1 MNVCVVKNIEIQPT
15 ETFIQAHITNLD
27 ARVIDGR
34 PPRLHGTGV
43 RRPSGLARIA
53 ARLARQSPGKG
64 GEQRARTLEYAHLF
78 KAARPD
84 VVLAEYGT
92 TGAVVWEACKANGL
106 PLVVHFHGY
115 DASRADVLKSYAQGY
130 QGMFEYASAV
140 VAVSRVMRERLVSLG
155 APVEKVVLNPY
166 PVDSAAFSVGRP
178 DEAPPTFLAV
188 GRLVEK
194 KAPHLLLAAFAEV
207 HRQFPDARLR
217 IVGDGPLL
225 DIVRDLVAGLHLN
238 GAVDLLGS
246 QPHSVVAEEMHRA
259 RAFVQHSVTASDG
272 DMEGTPNSILEAS
285 ASGLPVVS
293 TDHAGIPDSVSDG
306 VTGFIVAER
315 DVRGMTERMLEV
327 ARDPALA
334 RRFGLAGRERVIRLY
349 GKDLRLD
356 RLRAI
361 LRQAYEG
368 SPPSPD
374 LLKDLIDIA
383 VSQEAKPSP

>member
-1 MNVCVVKNIEIQPT
+1 MQTCVVKNLDVRLT
-15 ETFIQAHITNLD
+15 ETFIRGHVEGLGASLIHGQ
-27 ARVIDGR
+27 
-34 PPRLHGTGV
+34 PPRLEGGGAPRAPVTTRLV
-43 RRPSGLARIA
+43 RRVLRRFSGADGDR
-53 ARLARQSPGKG
+53 
-64 GEQRARTLEYAHLF
+64 RTWAFEYTALLE
-78 KAARPD
+78 KAGAD

-92 TGAVVWEACKANGL
+92 TGAVVWKACKTNGL

-194 KAPHLLLAAFAEV
+194 KAPHLLIAAFAEV

-225 DIVRDLVAGLHLN
+225 DIVRDLVAGLYLK

-246 QPHSVVAEEMHRA
+246 QPHSVVVEEMHRA

-272 DMEGTPNSILEAS
+272 DMEGTPNSVLEAS

-327 ARDPALA
+327 AQDPALA
-334 RRFGLAGRERVIRLY
+334 RRLGQAGRERVIRLY

-356 RLRAI
+356 RLRDLLWRA
-361 LRQAYEG
+361 REG
-368 SPPSPD
+368 RPPGPD
-374 LLKDLIDIA
+374 LLCDPIDFEPF
-383 VSQEAKPSP
+383 SN